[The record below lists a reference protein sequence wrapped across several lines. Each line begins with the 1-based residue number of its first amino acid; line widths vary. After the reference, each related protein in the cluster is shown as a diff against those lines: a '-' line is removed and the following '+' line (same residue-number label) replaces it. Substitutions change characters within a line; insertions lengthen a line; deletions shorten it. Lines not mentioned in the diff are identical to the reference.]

1 MSVYETHGKT
11 TTSPESVAL
20 QGSNRLLPRWL
31 RSAIRAWQR
40 RKMIALLS
48 ALDDRTLRDI
58 GIHRGQIP
66 QVVDR
71 FEDHEL
77 LRRRR
82 SRPSPRTTRFAK
94 QHEWSASPTRSLETS
109 LEL

>member
-20 QGSNRLLPRWL
+20 QDSNRLLPRWF

-40 RKMIALLS
+40 RRMIALLS
-48 ALDDRTLRDI
+48 ALDDRTLLDI

-66 QVVDR
+66 RVVEQFDDHKLR
-71 FEDHEL
+71 MVPVAPEAKPAVAEDYP
-77 LRRRR
+77 LRK
-82 SRPSPRTTRFAK
+82 A
-94 QHEWSASPTRSLETS
+94 A
-109 LEL
+109 

>member
-11 TTSPESVAL
+11 TNSSESVAV
-20 QGSNRLLPRWL
+20 QDSSRLLPRWF
-31 RSAIRAWQR
+31 RSAIRAWRR

-58 GIHRGQIP
+58 GIHRAQIP
-66 QVVDR
+66 RVVDR

-77 LRRRR
+77 RMVPLAPEAKPAVAEDYP
-82 SRPSPRTTRFAK
+82 SREA
-94 QHEWSASPTRSLETS
+94 A
-109 LEL
+109 